1 MQKVIQISLSGHPT
15 MFQLAE
21 DAYASLQAYL
31 DRARSRLKR
40 DPDRDEV
47 LRDLEQ
53 SIGDKLAALLRS
65 ENRVISRREIDAI
78 LEQVGAVNTGNGEGP
93 AVAAPPHRPRRLC
106 RIQEGEWF
114 AGVCQGLA
122 AYSSIDVAW
131 VRTIFI
137 LLTICTGGLPIILYI
152 VLMFVLPVARTY
164 DEYIAMQSDANATP
178 R

>member
-21 DAYASLQAYL
+21 DAYAALQSYL

-53 SIGDKLAALLRS
+53 SIGDKLAPLRP
-65 ENRVISRREIDAI
+65 ENRVISRREIDAV
-78 LEQVGAVNTGNGEGP
+78 LEQVGAVNTGNGESP
-93 AVAAPPHRPRRLC
+93 AATPPPDRPRRLC

-114 AGVCQGLA
+114 CGVCQGLA
-122 AYSSIDVAW
+122 AYSSIDIAW

-137 LLTICTGGLPIILYI
+137 ILTICTGGLPILLYI
-152 VLMFVLPVARTY
+152 VLMFVLPVARTH
-164 DEYIAMQSDANATP
+164 DEYAAMQSDVNAAP

>member
-1 MQKVIQISLSGHPT
+1 MQKVIQISLSGHPA

-21 DAYASLQAYL
+21 DAYAALQSYL

-53 SIGDKLAALLRS
+53 SIGEKLAALLHS
-65 ENRVISRREIDAI
+65 ENRVINRREIDTI
-78 LEQVGAVNTGNGEGP
+78 LEQVGVVNAGSSEGAA
-93 AVAAPPHRPRRLC
+93 AVASPDRRLY
-106 RIQEGEWF
+106 RIQEGQWLF
-114 AGVCQGLA
+114 GVCQGLA

-131 VRTIFI
+131 VRAIFI
-137 LLTICTGGLPIILYI
+137 ILSVFTGGLPILLYI
-152 VLMFVLPVARTY
+152 VLMFVLPVARTH
-164 DEYIAMQSDANATP
+164 DEYMAMQTDASAAS